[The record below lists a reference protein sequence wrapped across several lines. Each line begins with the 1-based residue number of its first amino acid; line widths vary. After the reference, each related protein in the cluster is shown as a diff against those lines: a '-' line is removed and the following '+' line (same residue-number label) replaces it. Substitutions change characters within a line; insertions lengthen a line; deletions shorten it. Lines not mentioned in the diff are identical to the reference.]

1 MYCTSQRDNFV
12 AETQKPFDQEAEE
25 DEPFARKF
33 CSLVTV
39 LCSDYELLLINQ
51 SDEATTLFTLMKDCA
66 KSQNQRIA
74 ITSLDFWIC
83 FYETITTRI
92 ENLKQYEHLF
102 TQFQEISQLL
112 LIASQKLPNIQY
124 NAIEPEEI
132 AELEV

>member
-1 MYCTSQRDNFV
+1 M
-12 AETQKPFDQEAEE
+12 
-25 DEPFARKF
+25 
-33 CSLVTV
+33 

-74 ITSLDFWIC
+74 INSLDFWIC

-124 NAIEPEEI
+124 DAIEPEEI